1 MQTPSY
7 LIQVNEPNIKIFSSK
22 SSFKTCLETR
32 LRNAKIGFLS
42 QGQKNFL
49 RSFPVP
55 SSGRFHRAGPP
66 TPLSCPPASIRT
78 CPDSPIPPTP
88 AWAASPLALILPFPG
103 ICFPLPPASLLPITG
118 AVCASLA
125 SASAVTHACTARAR
139 TLKAKAESYLEGWP
153 GHNLGRPRQELPFPF
168 PKHHFPVLD
177 PQGAPC
183 VGEPSFMAEGGGVG
197 LRLVGVTARGSQEAL
212 SEPSDNPAN
221 PPGLRGGVQ
230 H

>member
-66 TPLSCPPASIRT
+66 TPHSPQLPSCLHPNLPRLS
-78 CPDSPIPPTP
+78 DSSHPSLGCFPSRFNPSLS
-88 AWAASPLALILPFPG
+88 WNLVFSSSSLSPSNHRCYLCFPG
-103 ICFPLPPASLLPITG
+103 LCLRRHSCLYSQGQDLKGQGRVLFGGL
-118 AVCASLA
+118 
-125 SASAVTHACTARAR
+125 AR
-139 TLKAKAESYLEGWP
+139 TQSGKTQTGVA
-153 GHNLGRPRQELPFPF
+153 F
-168 PKHHFPVLD
+168 
-177 PQGAPC
+177 
-183 VGEPSFMAEGGGVG
+183 SF
-197 LRLVGVTARGSQEAL
+197 S
-212 SEPSDNPAN
+212 
-221 PPGLRGGVQ
+221 
-230 H
+230 